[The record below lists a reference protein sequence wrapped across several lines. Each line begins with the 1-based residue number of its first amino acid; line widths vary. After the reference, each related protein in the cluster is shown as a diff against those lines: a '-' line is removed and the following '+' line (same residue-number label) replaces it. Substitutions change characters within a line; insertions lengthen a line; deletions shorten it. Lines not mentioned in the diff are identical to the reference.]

1 MSSNKPDSGQSAV
14 EKLEARQLKLR
25 KKIFG
30 APVDW
35 DKVFART
42 TPKTREVDGM
52 SFSFGD
58 EVITAKATPLDPA
71 DDSPLAVAIRTQWP
85 DSKAAY
91 HGMIAR
97 RYREYYKVIPEDDAV
112 KAVRA
117 GYSSPDH
124 AMKAHVIKKRKYI
137 GQESERES

>member
-14 EKLEARQLKLR
+14 DKLDARRLKLR
-25 KKIFG
+25 KEIFG

-35 DKVFART
+35 DKVIPRNA
-42 TPKTREVDGM
+42 PKSREIDGM
-52 SFSFGD
+52 SFNFGD
-58 EVITAKATPLDPA
+58 EVISAEATPLDPA

-91 HGMIAR
+91 QGMVAR
-97 RYREYYKVIPEDDAV
+97 RYREFYKAIPEDDAV
-112 KAVRA
+112 AAVRA

-137 GQESERES
+137 GQKSERES